1 MGVALTCLTV
11 SRDSKTM
18 LINTANNEILLL
30 DIETSE
36 QIRRFEGQKQGE
48 FMIRSSFGG
57 AAENFVVSGS
67 EGMTSLLLRCT
78 ISC

>member
-67 EGMTSLLLRCT
+67 EGMLFLLL
-78 ISC
+78 